1 VLVENNTNNIAWQS
15 FDYITDT
22 MLPGMRSGWIGGRY
36 NLMRS
41 WNSSNDPASS
51 NYKIKMVLTGWPEF
65 FILDGL
71 RRVYRTG
78 PWNGIQFS
86 GEPQMKTNSEF
97 TFEYFT
103 NQNDTYYT
111 FNTSGTSFVSRLV
124 LNQSY
129 LQRYVST
136 GSGWSLYWSL
146 PRDLCDMYAQC
157 GPNGLCN
164 LDSSDS
170 PACTCLTGFEPK
182 FETKWNLHD
191 TTAGCIRRVGLNC
204 TSDGFIT
211 INDVKLPDST
221 NVTVYSTIGLS
232 ACRKM
237 CLMNCSC
244 TAYSNSNV
252 SDGGS
257 GCALWTGDLVDIR
270 QFSGGGW
277 TIYYR
282 VAGSEVPGKHPSS
295 SRTFFLL
302 LIVLFFCFLFKT
314 KM

>member
-1 VLVENNTNNIAWQS
+1 
-15 FDYITDT
+15 
-22 MLPGMRSGWIGGRY
+22 
-36 NLMRS
+36 
-41 WNSSNDPASS
+41 
-51 NYKIKMVLTGWPEF
+51 
-65 FILDGL
+65 
-71 RRVYRTG
+71 
-78 PWNGIQFS
+78 
-86 GEPQMKTNSEF
+86 MKTNSEF

-302 LIVLFFCFLFKT
+302 LIVLFFLLFVQNKNVNKEDIAVFHLQGPGYKIVLENIMIRTRPYIGINIGNQFLV
-314 KM
+314 